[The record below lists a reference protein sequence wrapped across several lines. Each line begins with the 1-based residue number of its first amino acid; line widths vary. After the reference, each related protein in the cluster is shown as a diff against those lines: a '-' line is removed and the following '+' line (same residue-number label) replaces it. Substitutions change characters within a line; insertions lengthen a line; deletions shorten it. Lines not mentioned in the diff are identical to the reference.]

1 MKEVIV
7 NDLMQSNYKYFLTKP
22 VGKSFDSEF
31 VPELTPIEMLNLGVF
46 GGKYMTD
53 CFLEFPTAWFQEAKI
68 SISLMDDILL

>member
-7 NDLMQSNYKYFLTKP
+7 NDLMQSNYKYFLSQP
-22 VGKSFDSEF
+22 VGENFDSEF

-53 CFLEFPTAWFQEAKI
+53 YFLEFPTTWFKEAKI
-68 SISLMDDILL
+68 SKGKKNII